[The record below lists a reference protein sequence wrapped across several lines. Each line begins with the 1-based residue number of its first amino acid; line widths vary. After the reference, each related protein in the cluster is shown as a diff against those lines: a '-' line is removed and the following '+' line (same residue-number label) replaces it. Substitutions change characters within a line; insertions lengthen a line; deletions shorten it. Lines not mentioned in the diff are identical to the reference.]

1 MISRVKIIQRVSKG
15 LLWISKGT
23 IHVQVHVWFLAESLW
38 CFYVMFLCVF
48 SAFIEHS
55 VAISPSSFSSVSR
68 EKGLLCYTVVY
79 SSYLLSQYSVEA
91 DSLHVCSNCLPWFSE
106 TNHSW
111 LILQGRSSL
120 GNPVNSYDF
129 RCLFSFLDVCP
140 HYLDF
145 NPLNYDIQ
153 ITLIMCCFW
162 VCSYISSL
170 ITT

>member
-1 MISRVKIIQRVSKG
+1 M
-15 LLWISKGT
+15 
-23 IHVQVHVWFLAESLW
+23 FL
-38 CFYVMFLCVF
+38 CVFLCVF
-48 SAFIEHS
+48 SAFIEHN

-68 EKGLLCYTVVY
+68 EKGLLCYMVVY

-153 ITLIMCCFW
+153 IILIMCCFW
-162 VCSYISSL
+162 VCSYIYLPLSL
-170 ITT
+170 HSISCVSNTRQLASIYSLHNPHNKSGKEIQF